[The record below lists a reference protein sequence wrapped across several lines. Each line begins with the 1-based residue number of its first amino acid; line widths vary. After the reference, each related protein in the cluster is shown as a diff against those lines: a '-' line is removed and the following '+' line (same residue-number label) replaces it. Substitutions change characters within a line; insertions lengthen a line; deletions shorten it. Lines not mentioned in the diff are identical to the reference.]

1 MFYSCFKATVEIN
14 GWKKTIQKHR
24 CDYFGCEQRY
34 WSKIICRFKL
44 ISTNTYV
51 PSGICSCCSLWLEF
65 SPIPHSTGHDV
76 YLSGLSLNFTFST
89 QLTLPDRLGNLLGF
103 LATGS
108 HSTVWLLPSAL
119 HYNLPNSLSFSV
131 SNKLPEG

>member
-1 MFYSCFKATVEIN
+1 MT
-14 GWKKTIQKHR
+14 KKKKKKKKNIWKHR
-24 CDYFGCEQRY
+24 CVYFGHEQLY

-51 PSGICSCCSLWLEF
+51 PLGLCSCCSLCLEF

-76 YLSGLSLNFTFST
+76 YLSGLSLNFTFSI
-89 QLTLPDRLGNLLGF
+89 QLTLPNRLGNLLGF

-119 HYNLPNSLSFSV
+119 HYNLLNSLSFSV
-131 SNKLPEG
+131 SNKLPAG